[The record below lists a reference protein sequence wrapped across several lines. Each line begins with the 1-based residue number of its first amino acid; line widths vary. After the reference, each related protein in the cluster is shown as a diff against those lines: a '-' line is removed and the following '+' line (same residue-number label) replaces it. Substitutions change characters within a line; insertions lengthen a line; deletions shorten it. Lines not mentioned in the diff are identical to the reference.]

1 LAGPW
6 RGAPYDCCNPRTTI
20 YRVTDDFTAGAHLSA
35 RPDRRTGS
43 DELRLAEAADAIVCV
58 SPPLVAKWR
67 GLGFSPSL
75 IANGCDAEHFAP
87 APSLPRPAEIDLP
100 DPIAAFVGQLS
111 TRIDFDLLRAIVR
124 RGVSLLLV
132 GRARTDL
139 ELAAIGDLLDHP
151 RVQWIDDRPWAQMPA
166 YLGAAAIGLVPYRLD
181 EFNRASFPLKLLEY
195 LAAGRHVVS
204 TGLPI
209 VDWLATEH
217 ITAADSPDAFAD
229 EVARR
234 VAVENDPEVEASRL
248 RVARAHTWDARIDDY
263 LKLLDELERR

>member
-1 LAGPW
+1 
-6 RGAPYDCCNPRTTI
+6 
-20 YRVTDDFTAGAHLSA
+20 
-35 RPDRRTGS
+35 
-43 DELRLAEAADAIVCV
+43 
-58 SPPLVAKWR
+58 
-67 GLGFSPSL
+67 
-75 IANGCDAEHFAP
+75 
-87 APSLPRPAEIDLP
+87 
-100 DPIAAFVGQLS
+100 
-111 TRIDFDLLRAIVR
+111 
-124 RGVSLLLV
+124 
-132 GRARTDL
+132 
-139 ELAAIGDLLDHP
+139 
-151 RVQWIDDRPWAQMPA
+151 MPA